1 MGSQYRYLPVVAQ
14 QRACRKCKLRVP
26 FVALMPRHAPG
37 AGQSSTKSKC
47 PEAWWVGDGNH
58 RLCNNASITY
68 GHPSKSY
75 VDPQL
80 AYGKLVRSQ
89 RASCT
94 PRVKLALVRMSTF
107 GIANDLNNAVKSLHM
122 AQFRDSQL
130 ILLPPDRAELA
141 KVNLSTADVARPWHW
156 LPDRPVSDI
165 LSLSACHKYLLK
177 HNRTWL
183 QKVADQGPTAELQA
197 AVPFNVRVLGFKWRI
212 GAFLSQ
218 IPVEFRAQGL
228 LWWWSVL
235 STYLVRPR
243 GKLAA
248 QVAYAIGQHPS
259 LGSVAPSPESLLD
272 FRNSSAPYLFDLGL
286 HVRMGDACGPNAAPQ
301 AGRRCITTLRQAL
314 LRARSSTTTRR
325 CSTGQRR
332 GAATAQRCSDAAHSL
347 RADSIVY
354 LASDS
359 DSIVHDVGSLNG
371 APDLPAMR
379 VYHLDINRSKY
390 DSRTRIEER
399 NHSGTRRMQILTETL
414 LEVAFLSRAQ
424 RLAGAML
431 GNLPRLAMQ
440 LRVRSQYDYVSLDG
454 RAWCTKT
461 ACKMDSYEK
470 YGNI

>member
-1 MGSQYRYLPVVAQ
+1 MR
-14 QRACRKCKLRVP
+14 
-26 FVALMPRHAPG
+26 RHAPG
-37 AGQSSTKSKC
+37 SSQVSARSKC
-47 PEAWWVGDGNH
+47 PEAWWVGDSNH
-58 RLCNNASITY
+58 RMCNNASITY

-75 VDPQL
+75 VDPQQ
-80 AYGKLVRSQ
+80 AYGKLVRTQ

-94 PRVKLALVRMSTF
+94 ANRVKLALVRMSTF

-122 AQFRDSQL
+122 AQFRDSQ
-130 ILLPPDRAELA
+130 IVFLPPDRVELA

-156 LPDRPVSDI
+156 MPERPVSDI
-165 LSLSACHKYLLK
+165 LSLSACHKYLLR

-183 QKVADQGPTAELQA
+183 QKVADQGPTPELLA
-197 AVPFNVRVLGFKWRI
+197 AVPFSIRVLGFKWRI
-212 GAFLSQ
+212 GAFLTQ
-218 IPVEFRAQGL
+218 IPVEFRSQGL

-248 QVAYAIGQHPS
+248 RVADAIGQHPS
-259 LGSVAPSPESLLD
+259 LGSLALPPQSLLD

-314 LRARSSTTTRR
+314 LRARSPIKTRR
-325 CSTGQRR
+325 CITAQRR
-332 GAATAQRCSDAAHSL
+332 GAATAQRCSDTAPSL
-347 RADSIVY
+347 EGGSTVY

-359 DSIVHDVGSLNG
+359 DSIVRDVASLNN
-371 APDLPAMR
+371 APDLPAIH

-399 NHSGTRRMQILTETL
+399 NHSETRRAQILTETL
-414 LEVAFLSRAQ
+414 LEVAFLSRSQ